1 MTKSIL
7 IYVVFAFILYSCQG
21 TQGNNKSLEGNE
33 AIQSKILLNDIWSMT
48 KINGE
53 DYKDVAQKRPQLEFN
68 HRENKF
74 TGNDGCNQIFGNLK
88 RLTNTHLEFDAIGAT
103 RMKCIEA
110 KTSVQYQNLL
120 REIRYY
126 KIENLTLS
134 LLDTENKALMV
145 FKKID

>member
-1 MTKSIL
+1 MWSI
-7 IYVVFAFILYSCQG
+7 I
-21 TQGNNKSLEGNE
+21 
-33 AIQSKILLNDIWSMT
+33 

-53 DYKDVAQKRPQLEFN
+53 DYKDVAQKRSQLEFDY
-68 HRENKF
+68 RENKF

-88 RLTNTHLEFDAIGAT
+88 KLTNTHLEFDTIGAT

-110 KTSVQYQNLL
+110 KTSVHYQNLL
-120 REIRYY
+120 RQIRYY

-134 LLDTENKALMV
+134 LIDIENKVLLV